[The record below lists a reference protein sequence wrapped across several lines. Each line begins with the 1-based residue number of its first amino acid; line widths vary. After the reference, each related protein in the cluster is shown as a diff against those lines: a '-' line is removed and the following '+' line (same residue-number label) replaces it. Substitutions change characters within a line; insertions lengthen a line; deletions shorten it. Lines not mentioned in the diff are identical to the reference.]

1 MSDKPNHPLYRRT
14 ELIWEGKYDENGER
28 IAVETDGLP
37 LELQLVE
44 TVNEPRSRLE
54 AQGGLFNAKKSLR
67 DDFRNRL
74 IWGDNKLALLAL
86 REEFAGKID
95 LIYIDPPFD
104 VGADFTMQVKVG
116 EEGEIG
122 KEQSIMEMVAYRDT
136 WGQHTNSYL
145 TMIYERLLLMRDLL
159 SDRGSIYVHCD
170 WRVNAYIRLILDEI
184 FGADNFLNM
193 VSWRRQVVRGMKTH
207 AMFMPF
213 SSDYVFLYASNKEGA
228 LWNKIEKVN
237 FISLKEA
244 DRKYKKDEGGY
255 FRTSDR
261 GTYTDE
267 SIINLHREGRIYVSR
282 SGELIVR
289 DGKVS
294 TTAGKIQIKYYRE
307 TVGNQVV
314 ERTTADNLWDD
325 IPGMGITPNEYV
337 GYPTQKPQALLK
349 RIIESSSNEDSIV
362 ADFFA
367 GSGTTAVVAEKLG
380 RRWIASDLGRF
391 AVHTATKRLIDTQ
404 REMQENKTPYRAFD
418 IYNLGR
424 YERQRWQMG
433 ADGAESARREKE
445 HRKTV
450 LSFFGAQSLKSA
462 PSPLLHGEKEAA
474 FVHIAGVDSI
484 FTADDARAVAAAV
497 KNAGGKKCACL
508 AWDFEMN
515 IARDT
520 EALQSEVGIELRFRR
535 IPREI
540 MHKIKPDKI
549 PPFFELAALE
559 AAPVY
564 AARQAGKPRAVNI
577 KLVSF
582 SPSLT
587 DVKET
592 ELDALAERA
601 QNSEFDFVD
610 FWAVDFDW
618 RAGKPFA
625 HHWQDFRRHR
635 ARGLRLV
642 TDADF
647 EYPRAG
653 EYAACVKVVDVFGCD
668 TSVTVPIRIESS
680 K

>member
-28 IAVETDGLP
+28 VAVETDGLP

-104 VGADFTMQVKVG
+104 VGADFAMKVKVG
-116 EEGEIG
+116 EKGEIG
-122 KEQSIMEMVAYRDT
+122 KEPSIMEMVAYRDT

-159 SDRGSIYVHCD
+159 SNCGSIYVHCD
-170 WRVNAYIRLILDEI
+170 WRVNAYIRLILNEVFGNENFRNEI
-184 FGADNFLNM
+184 IWNYNRF
-193 VSWRRQVVRGMKTH
+193 SRRGDAFPAMHDIILCYGKNAAETHFAPIYTQPRNSDRYERGYHPVVDQGVRKLLVYDRDK
-207 AMFMPF
+207 A
-213 SSDYVFLYASNKEGA
+213 AK
-228 LWNKIEKVN
+228 KIEQARKDGIAVV
-237 FISLKEA
+237 FTEARFPVMGDCWGDISIANPL
-244 DRKYKKDEGGY
+244 
-255 FRTSDR
+255 S
-261 GTYTDE
+261 
-267 SIINLHREGRIYVSR
+267 N
-282 SGELIVR
+282 
-289 DGKVS
+289 
-294 TTAGKIQIKYYRE
+294 
-307 TVGNQVV
+307 
-314 ERTTADNLWDD
+314 ERT
-325 IPGMGITPNEYV
+325 
-337 GYPTQKPQALLK
+337 GYPTQKPIPLLE
-349 RIIESSSNEDSIV
+349 RIITASSSEDSII

-367 GSGTTAVVAEKLG
+367 GSGTTAVAAEKLG

-462 PSPLLHGEKEAA
+462 PSPLLHGEKEGA

-497 KNAGGKKCACL
+497 KNAGGEKCACL

-520 EALQSEVGIELRFRR
+520 EALQSEIGIELRFRR

-668 TSVTVPIRIESS
+668 TSVTVPIRIESPR
-680 K
+680 

>member
-28 IAVETDGLP
+28 VAVETDGLP

-104 VGADFTMQVKVG
+104 VGADFSMKVKIG

-122 KEQSIMEMVAYRDT
+122 KEPSIMEMVAYRDT

-170 WRVNAYIRLILDEI
+170 WRVNAYIRLLLDEVFGDDNFCNEI
-184 FGADNFLNM
+184 IWTFGGKGMSNVKNNFFRNYNSIFFYRKSKQTEICLLSGEVSKSVIDRFGKYMTEDYKIFFGAL
-193 VSWRRQVVRGMKTH
+193 R
-207 AMFMPF
+207 
-213 SSDYVFLYASNKEGA
+213 ASNE
-228 LWNKIEKVN
+228 
-237 FISLKEA
+237 SLELKKA
-244 DRKYKKDEGGY
+244 TNSFVRKHG
-255 FRTSDR
+255 RQP
-261 GTYTDE
+261 TDE
-267 SIINLHREGRIYVSR
+267 DVARDYSQGSILRDVWSDIP
-282 SGELIVR
+282 IVR
-289 DGKVS
+289 QN
-294 TTAGKIQIKYYRE
+294 AAY
-307 TVGNQVV
+307 
-314 ERTTADNLWDD
+314 L
-325 IPGMGITPNEYV
+325 EYE
-337 GYPTQKPQALLK
+337 GYPTQKPQALLE
-349 RIIESSSNEDSIV
+349 RIIKASSNENSIV

-367 GSGTTAVVAEKLG
+367 GSGTTAAAAEKLG

-391 AVHTATKRLIDTQ
+391 AVHTATKRLIDAQ
-404 REMQENKTPYRAFD
+404 REMQENKKLYRAFD

-668 TSVTVPIRIESS
+668 TSVTVPIRIESPR
-680 K
+680 

>member
-104 VGADFTMQVKVG
+104 VGADFSMKVKIG
-116 EEGEIG
+116 EEGKIG

-170 WRVNAYIRLILDEI
+170 WRVNAYVRLIMDELFGKENFQREIIWRIGWVSGYKAAVKNWVRNHDSILFYVKDRRSFI
-184 FGADNFLNM
+184 FNKEYIPYPD
-193 VSWRRQVVRGMKTH
+193 
-207 AMFMPF
+207 
-213 SSDYVFLYASNKEGA
+213 DYVRRDGN
-228 LWNKIEKVN
+228 
-237 FISLKEA
+237 
-244 DRKYKKDEGGY
+244 RP
-255 FRTSDR
+255 
-261 GTYTDE
+261 
-267 SIINLHREGRIYVSR
+267 
-282 SGELIVR
+282 SGEGYPIEDTWNCTDL
-289 DGKVS
+289 DKMHS
-294 TTAGKIQIKYYRE
+294 IQIVSFSNEKTGYD
-307 TVGNQVV
+307 NQK
-314 ERTTADNLWDD
+314 
-325 IPGMGITPNEYV
+325 NES
-337 GYPTQKPQALLK
+337 LLK
-349 RIIESSSNEDSIV
+349 RIIEASSNEDSIV
-362 ADFFA
+362 ADFFV
-367 GSGTTAVVAEKLG
+367 GSGTAAVVAEKLG
-380 RRWIASDLGRF
+380 RRWIACDLGRF
-391 AVHTATKRLIDTQ
+391 AVHTATKRLIDAQ

-462 PSPLLHGEKEAA
+462 PSPLLHGEKEGA

-668 TSVTVPIRIESS
+668 TSVTVPIRIESPR
-680 K
+680 

>member
-28 IAVETDGLP
+28 VAVETDGLP

-74 IWGDNKLALLAL
+74 IWGDNKLALLTL

-104 VGADFTMQVKVG
+104 VGADFSMKVKVG

-122 KEQSIMEMVAYRDT
+122 KEPSIMEMVAYRDT

-145 TMIYERLLLMRDLL
+145 TMLYERLLLMRDLL

-170 WRVNAYIRLILDEI
+170 WRGNAYIRLIMNEI
-184 FGADNFLNM
+184 FGIKNFQREI
-193 VSWRRQVVRGMKTH
+193 VWSFDTKSGYKTLAENWIRSH
-207 AMFMPF
+207 ETVFYF
-213 SSDYVFLYASNKEGA
+213 SKTGKPIFNKQY
-228 LWNKIEKVN
+228 LPY
-237 FISLKEA
+237 KEEYLARFSHTDKDGRKYRA
-244 DRKYKKDEGGY
+244 DRSSKQKQYLDELKGVPV
-255 FRTSDR
+255 SDVWNDIKSFQQDA
-261 GTYTDE
+261 T
-267 SIINLHREGRIYVSR
+267 
-282 SGELIVR
+282 SGEYL
-289 DGKVS
+289 
-294 TTAGKIQIKYYRE
+294 
-307 TVGNQVV
+307 
-314 ERTTADNLWDD
+314 
-325 IPGMGITPNEYV
+325 
-337 GYPTQKPQALLK
+337 GYPTQKRESLLE
-349 RIIESSSNEDSIV
+349 RIIKASSDEDSIV

-367 GSGTTAVVAEKLG
+367 GSGTTAVAAEKLG

-450 LSFFGAQSLKSA
+450 LSFFGAQALENA
-462 PSPLLHGEKEAA
+462 PSPLLHGEKEGA

-592 ELDALAERA
+592 EMRALAKRA

>member
-28 IAVETDGLP
+28 VAVETDGLP

-104 VGADFTMQVKVG
+104 VGADFSMKVKIG
-116 EEGEIG
+116 EEGKIG

-145 TMIYERLLLMRDLL
+145 TMIYERLLLMRELL

-170 WRVNAYIRLILDEI
+170 WRVNAYVRLIMDELFGKENFQREIIWRIGWVSGYKAAVKNWVRNHDSILFYVKDRRSFI
-184 FGADNFLNM
+184 FNKEYIPYPD
-193 VSWRRQVVRGMKTH
+193 
-207 AMFMPF
+207 
-213 SSDYVFLYASNKEGA
+213 DYVRRDGN
-228 LWNKIEKVN
+228 
-237 FISLKEA
+237 
-244 DRKYKKDEGGY
+244 RP
-255 FRTSDR
+255 
-261 GTYTDE
+261 
-267 SIINLHREGRIYVSR
+267 
-282 SGELIVR
+282 SGEGYPIEDTWNCTDL
-289 DGKVS
+289 DKMHS
-294 TTAGKIQIKYYRE
+294 IQIVSFSNEKTGYD
-307 TVGNQVV
+307 NQK
-314 ERTTADNLWDD
+314 
-325 IPGMGITPNEYV
+325 NES
-337 GYPTQKPQALLK
+337 LLK
-349 RIIESSSNEDSIV
+349 RIIEASSNEDSIV
-362 ADFFA
+362 ADFFV
-367 GSGTTAVVAEKLG
+367 GSGTAAVVAEKLG
-380 RRWIASDLGRF
+380 RRWIACDLGRF
-391 AVHTATKRLIDTQ
+391 AVHTATKRLIDAQ
-404 REMQENKTPYRAFD
+404 REMQENKKLYRAFD

-450 LSFFGAQSLKSA
+450 LSFFGAQSLESA

>member
-104 VGADFTMQVKVG
+104 VGADFAMKVKIG
-116 EEGEIG
+116 EEGKIG

-170 WRVNAYIRLILDEI
+170 WRVNAYVRLIMDELFGKENFQREIIWRIGWVSGYKAAVKNWVRNHDSILFYVKDRRSFI
-184 FGADNFLNM
+184 FNKEYIPYPD
-193 VSWRRQVVRGMKTH
+193 
-207 AMFMPF
+207 
-213 SSDYVFLYASNKEGA
+213 DYVRRDGN
-228 LWNKIEKVN
+228 
-237 FISLKEA
+237 
-244 DRKYKKDEGGY
+244 RP
-255 FRTSDR
+255 
-261 GTYTDE
+261 
-267 SIINLHREGRIYVSR
+267 
-282 SGELIVR
+282 SGEGYPIEDTWNCTDL
-289 DGKVS
+289 DKMHS
-294 TTAGKIQIKYYRE
+294 IQIVSFSNEKTGYD
-307 TVGNQVV
+307 NQK
-314 ERTTADNLWDD
+314 
-325 IPGMGITPNEYV
+325 NES
-337 GYPTQKPQALLK
+337 LLK
-349 RIIESSSNEDSIV
+349 RIIEASSNEDSIV
-362 ADFFA
+362 ADFFV
-367 GSGTTAVVAEKLG
+367 GSGTAAVVAEKLG
-380 RRWIASDLGRF
+380 RRWIACDLGRF
-391 AVHTATKRLIDTQ
+391 AVHTATKRLIDAQ
-404 REMQENKTPYRAFD
+404 REMQENKKLYRAFD

-450 LSFFGAQSLKSA
+450 LSFFGAQSLESA

>member
-28 IAVETDGLP
+28 VAVETDGLP

-95 LIYIDPPFD
+95 LIYIDPPFE
-104 VGADFTMQVKVG
+104 VGADFSMKVQVG

-136 WGQHTNSYL
+136 WGRHTNSYL

-170 WRVNAYIRLILDEI
+170 WRVNAYVRLIMDELFGFERFVNQIEWAYKTGGVPENVGFSKKHNHILFYSRGENPI
-184 FGADNFLNM
+184 FNRLLQK
-193 VSWRRQVVRGMKTH
+193 S
-207 AMFMPF
+207 
-213 SSDYVFLYASNKEGA
+213 YVPTLPEPHTNSGKRLGVMRD
-228 LWNKIEKVN
+228 KVCDLCN
-237 FISLKEA
+237 VGSPGQK
-244 DRKYKKDEGGY
+244 
-255 FRTSDR
+255 
-261 GTYTDE
+261 
-267 SIINLHREGRIYVSR
+267 
-282 SGELIVR
+282 
-289 DGKVS
+289 
-294 TTAGKIQIKYYRE
+294 YRE
-307 TVGNQVV
+307 VILRDV
-314 ERTTADNLWDD
+314 WDD
-325 IPGMGITPNEYV
+325 IPSIFRNDSQAT
-337 GYPTQKPQALLK
+337 GYPNQKPEALME
-349 RIIESSSNEDSIV
+349 RIIKASSDEDSIV

-367 GSGTTAVVAEKLG
+367 GSGTIAVAAEKLG

-462 PSPLLHGEKEAA
+462 PSPLLHGEKEGA

-592 ELDALAERA
+592 EMRALAKRA